1 MPLLDWLNKSDA
13 VRTVQKVPYR
23 LLEAVPELSAGDTD
37 TGNML
42 IQGDNL
48 QALKA
53 LLPLYAG
60 KVKCVFIDPPYNTH
74 SAFEHYDDNL
84 EHSLWLSLMYTR
96 LELLRELL
104 TEDGSIWVSIDD
116 NEGHYLK
123 VIMDEIFGRKNFINQ
138 VSVKMKLTAGA
149 SGGGEDKKLKK
160 NIEFLL
166 AYAKNYD
173 NGFKKFN
180 DVYEEENLFD
190 LIDEMEANEQSWKY
204 TSILLDK
211 GTFIEERTILTG
223 SGEPI
228 KIKKYKGLK
237 RTTVNDFTKN
247 GQPRDNIYI
256 ENYESLFS
264 DTNAQTSIRTRIIDE
279 FKSLEKDELLVA
291 SYVPKSGREKNTE
304 VAHFYISPSIR
315 RIIWLKDTAE
325 KRGRLLF
332 KKEKTGTYWQG
343 LALNNLTK
351 EGDVRFPNGKKP
363 EALIQKILLLSTNE
377 NDLVLDSFL
386 GSGTTSAVAH
396 KMNRRYIGIEMG
408 DHAETHCQP
417 RLKKVIE
424 GEQGGISKAVNWQG
438 GGGFH
443 YFRLGETIFD
453 EVGSIH
459 HNVKFAA
466 LAAHIWFCE
475 TRVPMASRADSPL
488 LGIHNDT
495 AYYLLY
501 NGILGDRRPQ
511 SGNVLT
517 QAVLDSLPKHNGRKI
532 IYGEASRFG
541 KPRLEAENIV
551 FKQIPYDVRAV

>member
-1 MPLLDWLNKSDA
+1 
-13 VRTVQKVPYR
+13 
-23 LLEAVPELSAGDTD
+23 
-37 TGNML
+37 ML

-60 KVKCVFIDPPYNTH
+60 KVKCIYIDPPYNTR
-74 SAFEHYDDNL
+74 SAFEYYDDNL
-84 EHSLWLSLMYTR
+84 EHSLWLSLIYAR

-160 NIEFLL
+160 NIESLI

-211 GTFIEERTILTG
+211 GTFIEERIIMDG

-228 KIKKYKGLK
+228 RIKKYKGLK

-247 GQPRDNIYI
+247 GQNRDDIYI
-256 ENYESLFS
+256 DNYENLFS

-325 KRGRLLF
+325 KRGKLLF

-386 GSGTTSAVAH
+386 GSGTTAAVAH

-408 DHAETHCQP
+408 DHAKTHCQP
-417 RLKKVIE
+417 RLKKVVE

-475 TRVPMASRADSPL
+475 TRAPLASRADSPL

>member
-23 LLEAVPELSAGDTD
+23 LLEAALELSAGDSNTE
-37 TGNML
+37 NML

-60 KVKCVFIDPPYNTH
+60 KVKCIYIDPPYNTR
-74 SAFEHYDDNL
+74 SAFSHYDDNL
-84 EHSLWLSLMYTR
+84 EHSLWLSLMYPR

-104 TEDGSIWVSIDD
+104 AEDGSIWVSIDD
-116 NEGHYLK
+116 NEAHYLK
-123 VIMDEIFGRKNFINQ
+123 VMMDEVFGRGNFVANVIWQKAYGPRSNAFLMSDSHDHVLVYGKNKQNMKFGLLNRSDEQTAKYRNTDNDPRGLWKPENSSISLLSGQ
-138 VSVKMKLTAGA
+138 RGKQFAKTGVSENIFEIVSPTGKKHLPPQNRCWAFSPKKYA
-149 SGGGEDKKLKK
+149 ELLADNRIWFGEDGNGRPSIKR
-160 NIEFLL
+160 FLDEISAGVIPQTVWTHQDVGHNQDASREIRELFGDSPFATPKPESLIKRIFEL
-166 AYAKNYD
+166 ATNPH
-173 NGFKKFN
+173 
-180 DVYEEENLFD
+180 D
-190 LIDEMEANEQSWKY
+190 LI
-204 TSILLDK
+204 
-211 GTFIEERTILTG
+211 
-223 SGEPI
+223 
-228 KIKKYKGLK
+228 
-237 RTTVNDFTKN
+237 
-247 GQPRDNIYI
+247 
-256 ENYESLFS
+256 
-264 DTNAQTSIRTRIIDE
+264 
-279 FKSLEKDELLVA
+279 
-291 SYVPKSGREKNTE
+291 
-304 VAHFYISPSIR
+304 
-315 RIIWLKDTAE
+315 
-325 KRGRLLF
+325 
-332 KKEKTGTYWQG
+332 
-343 LALNNLTK
+343 
-351 EGDVRFPNGKKP
+351 
-363 EALIQKILLLSTNE
+363 
-377 NDLVLDSFL
+377 LDSFL
-386 GSGTTSAVAH
+386 GSGTTAAVAH

-417 RLKKVIE
+417 RLKKVVE

-453 EVGSIH
+453 EYGSIH

-475 TRVPMASRADSPL
+475 TRVPLASRADSPL
-488 LGIHNDT
+488 LGVHNDT

>member
-23 LLEAVPELSAGDTD
+23 LLEAVPELSVGNPNTE
-37 TGNML
+37 NML

-60 KVKCVFIDPPYNTH
+60 KVKCIYIDPPYNTR
-74 SAFEHYDDNL
+74 SAFSHYDDNL
-84 EHSLWLSLMYTR
+84 EHSLWLSLMYPR

-104 TEDGSIWVSIDD
+104 AEDGSIWVSIDD
-116 NEGHYLK
+116 NEAHYLK
-123 VIMDEIFGRKNFINQ
+123 VMMDEVFGRKNFVTTVIWRKNY
-138 VSVKMKLTAGA
+138 SPKSTARHF
-149 SGGGEDKKLKK
+149 SEDHDY
-160 NIEFLL
+160 IVV
-166 AYAKNYD
+166 YAKDGDRWSPNLMPRTEKQDKAYRNPD
-173 NGFKKFN
+173 NDPRGPWKPG
-180 DVYEEENLFD
+180 D
-190 LIDEMEANEQSWKY
+190 LSARNFYS
-204 TSILLDK
+204 L
-211 GTFIEERTILTG
+211 GTY
-223 SGEPI
+223 PI
-228 KIKKYKGLK
+228 KS
-237 RTTVNDFTKN
+237 
-247 GQPRDNIYI
+247 P
-256 ENYESLFS
+256 
-264 DTNAQTSIRTRIIDE
+264 
-279 FKSLEKDELLVA
+279 
-291 SYVPKSGREKNTE
+291 SGRE
-304 VAHFYISPSIR
+304 IP
-315 RIIWLKDTAE
+315 
-325 KRGRLLF
+325 GP
-332 KKEKTGTYWQG
+332 
-343 LALNNLTK
+343 
-351 EGDVRFPNGKKP
+351 PNGMYWRVSEVKLQELDADKRIWWGKDGSNVPAIKRFLSEVKQGVVPQTWWSYEEVGHTQDAKREVVTLFSEDVFGTPKP
-363 EALIQKILLLSTNE
+363 EKLLQRILHIATNE
-377 NDLVLDSFL
+377 RDFVLDSFL
-386 GSGTTSAVAH
+386 GSGTTAAVAH

-453 EVGSIH
+453 EHGSIH

-475 TRVPMASRADSPL
+475 TRVPLANRADSPL
-488 LGIHNDT
+488 LGIHNDI

-517 QAVLDSLPKHNGRKI
+517 QTVLDSLPKHNGRKI

>member
-23 LLEAVPELSAGDTD
+23 LLEAVPELSAGDSNTE
-37 TGNML
+37 NML

-60 KVKCVFIDPPYNTH
+60 KVKCIYIDPPYNTR
-74 SAFEHYDDNL
+74 SAFEYYDDNL
-84 EHSLWLSLMYTR
+84 EHSLWLSLIYAR

-160 NIEFLL
+160 NIESLI

-211 GTFIEERTILTG
+211 GTFIEERIIMDG

-228 KIKKYKGLK
+228 RIKKYKGLK

-247 GQPRDNIYI
+247 GQNRDDIYI
-256 ENYESLFS
+256 DNYENLFS

-325 KRGRLLF
+325 KRGKLLF

-386 GSGTTSAVAH
+386 GSGTTAAVAH

-417 RLKKVIE
+417 RLKKVVE

-475 TRVPMASRADSPL
+475 TRAPLASRADSPL

>member
-1 MPLLDWLNKSDA
+1 M
-13 VRTVQKVPYR
+13 
-23 LLEAVPELSAGDTD
+23 
-37 TGNML
+37 
-42 IQGDNL
+42 
-48 QALKA
+48 
-53 LLPLYAG
+53 
-60 KVKCVFIDPPYNTH
+60 
-74 SAFEHYDDNL
+74 
-84 EHSLWLSLMYTR
+84 
-96 LELLRELL
+96 
-104 TEDGSIWVSIDD
+104 
-116 NEGHYLK
+116 
-123 VIMDEIFGRKNFINQ
+123 
-138 VSVKMKLTAGA
+138 
-149 SGGGEDKKLKK
+149 
-160 NIEFLL
+160 
-166 AYAKNYD
+166 
-173 NGFKKFN
+173 
-180 DVYEEENLFD
+180 
-190 LIDEMEANEQSWKY
+190 
-204 TSILLDK
+204 
-211 GTFIEERTILTG
+211 
-223 SGEPI
+223 
-228 KIKKYKGLK
+228 
-237 RTTVNDFTKN
+237 
-247 GQPRDNIYI
+247 
-256 ENYESLFS
+256 
-264 DTNAQTSIRTRIIDE
+264 
-279 FKSLEKDELLVA
+279 
-291 SYVPKSGREKNTE
+291 
-304 VAHFYISPSIR
+304 
-315 RIIWLKDTAE
+315 
-325 KRGRLLF
+325 
-332 KKEKTGTYWQG
+332 
-343 LALNNLTK
+343 NNLTK

-377 NDLVLDSFL
+377 NDLVLDRFL
-386 GSGTTSAVAH
+386 GSGTTAAVAH

-417 RLKKVIE
+417 RLKKVVE

-475 TRVPMASRADSPL
+475 TRAPLASRADSPL